1 MFPVFLD
8 LTGRRV
14 VVVGGG
20 RVGRRK
26 AAAARAA
33 GAVVVVVD
41 PVAGDLT
48 PQPPSLERKGE
59 PDPTAGAPLFSGEG
73 LGRGSLTHIAEEYR
87 PDHLDGA
94 CLVFAAATP
103 EVNARVAADA
113 KQHGLW
119 VNSATDPSHGDCF
132 LPAVVRRGGLTV
144 AVGTGGAAPALA
156 RRVRERL
163 EAEFDDS
170 FAAWV
175 ALLDELR
182 PVVLAAVPDPARRRA
197 LFDAL
202 ADWPWLDRLRA
213 DGVAATRAAML
224 AAIRGAGV

>member
-1 MFPVFLD
+1 MTPMFPVFLD

-20 RVGRRK
+20 PVGRRK

-33 GAVVVVVD
+33 GAEVVVVD
-41 PVAGDLT
+41 P
-48 PQPPSLERKGE
+48 QPLAE
-59 PDPTAGAPLFSGEG
+59 SG
-73 LGRGSLTHIAEEYR
+73 LAHLAEEYH
-87 PDHLDGA
+87 PNHLIGA

-103 EVNARVAADA
+103 EVNARVVADA
-113 KQHGLW
+113 KRLGVW
-119 VNSATDPSHGDCF
+119 VNSATDPSAGDCF

-156 RRVRERL
+156 RRIRERL
-163 EAEFDDS
+163 EAEFDGA

-182 PVVLAAVPDPARRRA
+182 PEVLATVPDPLRRRA

-213 DGVAATRAAML
+213 EGVEATRAAMR
-224 AAIRGAGV
+224 AAIAGASVEP